1 MQFLSGGQLCSLNVQ
16 DITKWLQRP
25 RQFSLRA
32 TKEYELWRAIC
43 FSSVS
48 WQVSWRVLRNEAFQN
63 LFAFSILKTGRA
75 TQKIPCIKN
84 LVSYCQLYWKKTA
97 GILASWNLV
106 LYFYF
111 MPVSV
116 RLCVVNESCDLKV
129 FWWLNK
135 DLRGIHTSEAL
146 LKIVKLTLRL

>member
-16 DITKWLQRP
+16 DITKWLQKN
-25 RQFSLRA
+25 RQLVCGPLKNMESNMFFLLFFTSQLACSL
-32 TKEYELWRAIC
+32 KLGVPVV
-43 FSSVS
+43 F
-48 WQVSWRVLRNEAFQN
+48 
-63 LFAFSILKTGRA
+63 LFNTENGKGHLK
-75 TQKIPCIKN
+75 KIPCIKN

-135 DLRGIHTSEAL
+135 ELGSIHISEAL